1 MKVLIVGAG
10 AVGFNIAKQLS
21 KEGHDIS
28 VVDKDPELV
37 QRITEKLDVF
47 VLSGDASLPSVLE
60 AAGIIDAQMVLAV
73 TTSDEVNI
81 VVCILA
87 NQYNCK
93 IKIARIRNSEFT
105 CKDTLL
111 KQSGFCIDHM
121 INPEQIIVDSIIKIL
136 ETPGATFAVD
146 FPIGDVLLRGFH
158 VPSDAPI
165 AGKRFSELEGI
176 EYTDSFLIVCIQ
188 RDDEMIIPNV
198 NTEILPDDDIFVLVS
213 RMGLPYFL
221 PMINRRAG
229 EVEKIIIYRA
239 SRTGFQLAKRL
250 EESSIDVRL
259 IEPKKDKAEIAAA
272 ELKNTIVL
280 HGDATE
286 IDLLKEADIGKTDFF
301 IALSDDEE
309 TNLLTSLLAK
319 KYGAKKSIV
328 LTNEPGLVPIIN
340 QINVDVVV
348 NPRLVTAS
356 AILQHVRRG
365 QILSIAKLGDSDA
378 EAIELMVEEG
388 SEISKKQLEK
398 IRFPKGSILGAI
410 VRNGAMLL
418 PKGIPAINPGESV
431 IVFTLPDAISKVQA
445 LFSKKRK
452 GSQEFF

>member
-28 VVDKDPELV
+28 IVDKDSALV

-47 VLSGDASLPSVLE
+47 VLAGDASLPSVLE
-60 AAGIIDAQMVLAV
+60 AAGIIDAKMVLAV

-105 CKDTLL
+105 CKDALL
-111 KQSGFCIDHM
+111 KQSGFCVDHM
-121 INPEQIIVDSIIKIL
+121 INPDQIIVESIIKIL

-146 FPIGDVLLRGFH
+146 FPVGDVLLRGFR
-158 VPSDAPI
+158 VPHDAPI
-165 AGKRFSELEGI
+165 AGRKFSELEGI

-188 RDDEMIIPNV
+188 REDEMIIPDV
-198 NTEILPDDDIFVLVS
+198 HTEILPDDDIFVLVS

-221 PMINRRAG
+221 PMVNRRAG
-229 EVEKIIIYRA
+229 EVRKVVIYST

-250 EESSIDVRL
+250 EGSSINVTL
-259 IEPKKDKAEIAAA
+259 IEPEKDKAEIAAA
-272 ELKNTIVL
+272 ELENTIVL

-286 IDLLKEADIGKTDFF
+286 IDLLKEADIGNTNFF

-319 KYGAKKSIV
+319 KYGAKKTIV
-328 LTNEPGLVPIIN
+328 LTNEPGLVPIIS

-365 QILSIAKLGDSDA
+365 QILSITKLGDSDA
-378 EAIELMVEEG
+378 EAIELIVEEE
-388 SEISKKQLEK
+388 SEIAKKQLDK

-410 VRNGAMLL
+410 VRNGTMLL
-418 PKGIPAINPGESV
+418 PKGIPSINPGESV
-431 IVFTLPDAISKVQA
+431 IVFTLPDAIEKVQA
-445 LFSKKRK
+445 LFSRKRK
-452 GSQEFF
+452 GS

>member
-10 AVGFNIAKQLS
+10 AVGFNIARQLS

-28 VVDKDPELV
+28 LVDKDPELV

-47 VLSGDASLPSVLE
+47 VVAGDASLPSVLE
-60 AAGIIDAQMVLAV
+60 SAGIIDAQMVLAV

-105 CKDTLL
+105 YKDALL
-111 KQSGFCIDHM
+111 KPSGFCVDHM
-121 INPEQIIVDSIIKIL
+121 INPDQIIVDSIIKIL

-146 FPIGDVLLRGFH
+146 FPVGDVLLRGFR
-158 VPSDAPI
+158 VPNDAPI
-165 AGKRFSELEGI
+165 AGKKFSELEGI

-188 RDDEMIIPNV
+188 RGDEMIIPNMH
-198 NTEILPDDDIFVLVS
+198 TEILPDDDIFVLVS

-221 PMINRRAG
+221 PMVNRRAG
-229 EVEKIIIYRA
+229 EVRKVIIYRT

-250 EESSIDVRL
+250 EGSSIDVTL
-259 IEPKKDKAEIAAA
+259 IEPEKDKAEIAAA
-272 ELKNTIVL
+272 ELEDTIVL

-286 IDLLKEADIGKTDFF
+286 IDLLKEADIGNTNFF

-328 LTNEPGLVPIIN
+328 LTNEPALVPIIN

-365 QILSIAKLGDSDA
+365 QILSITKLGDSDA
-378 EAIELMVEEG
+378 EAIELIVEEG
-388 SEISKKQLEK
+388 SEIAKKQLDK

-410 VRNGAMLL
+410 VRNGTMLL
-418 PKGIPAINPGESV
+418 PKGIPSINPGESV
-431 IVFTLPDAISKVQA
+431 IVFTLPDAIEKVQA
-445 LFSKKRK
+445 LFNVK
-452 GSQEFF
+452 

>member
-1 MKVLIVGAG
+1 
-10 AVGFNIAKQLS
+10 AVS
-21 KEGHDIS
+21 
-28 VVDKDPELV
+28 
-37 QRITEKLDVF
+37 
-47 VLSGDASLPSVLE
+47 
-60 AAGIIDAQMVLAV
+60 
-73 TTSDEVNI
+73 TSDEVNI

-111 KQSGFCIDHM
+111 KQSGFCIDYM
-121 INPEQIIVDSIIKIL
+121 INPEQIIVDSMIKIL

-146 FPIGDVLLRGFH
+146 FPVGNVLLRGFH
-158 VPSDAPI
+158 VPADAPI
-165 AGKRFSELEGI
+165 VGKKFSELEGI

-188 RDDEMIIPNV
+188 RNDEMIVPNV
-198 NTEILPDDDIFVLVS
+198 NTEILPEDDIFVLVS
-213 RMGLPYFL
+213 RLGLPYFL

-229 EVEKIIIYRA
+229 EVEKIIIYSA
-239 SRTGFQLAKRL
+239 SRTGLQLAEKL
-250 EESSIDVRL
+250 ESSSIDVRL
-259 IEPKKDKAEIAAA
+259 IEPKKDIAEAAA
-272 ELKNTIVL
+272 ADLTNTIVL

-286 IDLLKEADIGKTDFF
+286 IDLLKEADIKNTDFF

-328 LTNEPGLVPIIN
+328 LTNEPALVPIIN

-356 AILQHVRRG
+356 SILQHVRRG
-365 QILSIAKLGDSDA
+365 QILSITKLGDSDA
-378 EAIELMVEEG
+378 EAIELVVEAG
-388 SEISKKQLEK
+388 SEIAKKKLNK

-410 VRNGAMLL
+410 IRNGTMLL
-418 PKGIPAINPGESV
+418 PKGIPAISPGESV
-431 IVFTLPDAISKVQA
+431 IVFTLPDAIEKVQA
-445 LFSKKRK
+445 LFSRKRK
-452 GSQEFF
+452 SSGQFF